1 MDGPQHDARPMQ
13 IDEFDR
19 EVYKAIAAGL
29 SIAAVVLVVLYLL
42 AQLIYPS
49 PKPGENDRC
58 LVRKDV
64 CADPLPT
71 RPHPN

>member
-1 MDGPQHDARPMQ
+1 MQ

-19 EVYKAIAAGL
+19 EVYQAIAAGL
-29 SIAAVVLVVLYLL
+29 SIAAAVLVALYLL

-49 PKPGENDRC
+49 PKPSDDDRC
-58 LVRKDV
+58 LERKDV
-64 CADPLPT
+64 CTHPQPA